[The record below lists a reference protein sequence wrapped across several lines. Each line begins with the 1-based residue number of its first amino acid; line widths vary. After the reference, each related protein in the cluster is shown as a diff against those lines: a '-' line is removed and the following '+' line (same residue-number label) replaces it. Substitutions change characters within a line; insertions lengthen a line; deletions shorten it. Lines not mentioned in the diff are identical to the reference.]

1 MKTAI
6 ALMIEKVEADTLQNY
21 SYEDVLDLLKDWQ
34 SLQNLQIKL
43 AYQSGRKNLLQTLNH
58 NNENISSEDY
68 FTKTY
73 LSNE

>member
-34 SLQNLQIKL
+34 SLQNDQIKL
-43 AYQSGRKNLLQTLNH
+43 AYQSGRTNLLQTLNR

-73 LSNE
+73 L

>member
-34 SLQNLQIKL
+34 SLQNDQIKL
-43 AYQSGRKNLLQTLNH
+43 AYQAGRINLLHALVG
-58 NNENISSEDY
+58 NNKSIRSEDY